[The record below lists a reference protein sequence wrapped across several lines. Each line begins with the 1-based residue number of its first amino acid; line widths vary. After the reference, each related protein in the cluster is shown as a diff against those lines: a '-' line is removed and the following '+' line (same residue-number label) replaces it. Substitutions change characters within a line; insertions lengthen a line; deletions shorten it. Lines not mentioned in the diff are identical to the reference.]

1 MSSFFDSAYKGLGYL
16 LSLPERTM
24 RSLAAVAGGTTSL
37 VTETLFPDS
46 LRGTTLY
53 KRVVGDT
60 QRFVIE
66 KVAQVQREGGESGAA
81 GAAGE
86 AQAAGSAEAPPGDFV
101 QHKVAGTAL
110 EAAGLLAMH
119 LSPLWVLAIAGD
131 AAAGSGEFLQRLV
144 VQLKRNKVLA
154 PDAEIHGLQE
164 LLAAIGETSKRSAAA
179 VDTPPLSREEVSR
192 LAADMTESYRKMFAS
207 VANLLPRFDT
217 LWKRMESLASRE
229 NISLERL
236 GGILTV
242 DLAQW
247 GRKGLGAVV
256 SVGQT
261 GADLFGEKILA
272 SYDHTL
278 DAVTKEGA
286 TGYLGR
292 HMKPFVQA
300 AVDHFSPARKTW
312 TESLMDRAAP
322 KPADGAWTDT
332 KKPAESQPD
341 ATPLG

>member
-1 MSSFFDSAYKGLGYL
+1 MSVFFDSAYKGLGYL
-16 LSLPERTM
+16 LSLPERTV

-37 VTETLFPDS
+37 LTETLFPDA

-53 KRVVGDT
+53 KAVVGDT

-66 KVAQVQREGGESGAA
+66 KVAQVHREGEAGAA
-81 GAAGE
+81 GAG
-86 AQAAGSAEAPPGDFV
+86 AEAGAPDAPPEDFV
-101 QHKVAGTAL
+101 QRKIAGTAL

-144 VQLKRNKVLA
+144 VQLKHNNVLA
-154 PDAEIHGLQE
+154 PDAQITGLQD
-164 LLAAIGETSKRSAAA
+164 LLAAIAETSKRSATA
-179 VDTPPLSREEVSR
+179 VNTPPLTREEVSK
-192 LAADMTESYRKMFAS
+192 LATEMTDNYRRMFAS
-207 VANLLPRFDT
+207 VGNLLPRFDT

-242 DLAQW
+242 DVAQW

-256 SVGQT
+256 AVGQT
-261 GADLFGEKILA
+261 SVDLVGEKILA
-272 SYDHTL
+272 SYDRTL
-278 DAVTKEGA
+278 DAVSKEGA

-292 HMKPFVQA
+292 HMKPFMQA
-300 AVDHFSPARKTW
+300 AADHFSPARKTW
-312 TESLMDRAAP
+312 IESLMNRTAG
-322 KPADGAWTDT
+322 KPGEAEWTDT
-332 KKPAESQPD
+332 KKPVEAAPD